1 VLEYTPYKLGDSM
14 EKIYKLIYKDDKKT
28 QIISEGPIELIDKY
42 TMKYL
47 DQEDLLF
54 DLITNPNNHLEIR
67 NESKVILLPINSN
80 LEKEKEK
87 VLYKKHL
94 IIFKNIMENNV
105 FINYLDEFELQEE
118 QKLNKIIDE
127 IIDHPDN
134 LVQLENIY
142 SIIRQILKIYKKVY
156 KKLNLQSS
164 TKIYENYIKEQSKIY
179 DNQLDLITGK
189 PYVKK

>member
-1 VLEYTPYKLGDSM
+1 M
-14 EKIYKLIYKDDKKT
+14 EKIYKLIYKDNKKT

-47 DQEDLLF
+47 DQEDLF
-54 DLITNPNNHLEIR
+54 YDLITNPNNHLEIR

-134 LVQLENIY
+134 LVQIENIY

-164 TKIYENYIKEQSKIY
+164 TKIYEKYIIEQSEII
-179 DNQLDLITGK
+179 DDQLDLFTGK

>member
-1 VLEYTPYKLGDSM
+1 M

-42 TMKYL
+42 TIKYL
-47 DQEDLLF
+47 DQDDLLY

-67 NESKVILLPINSN
+67 PESKVILLPINSN

>member
-1 VLEYTPYKLGDSM
+1 
-14 EKIYKLIYKDDKKT
+14 
-28 QIISEGPIELIDKY
+28 
-42 TMKYL
+42 
-47 DQEDLLF
+47 
-54 DLITNPNNHLEIR
+54 
-67 NESKVILLPINSN
+67 
-80 LEKEKEK
+80 
-87 VLYKKHL
+87 
-94 IIFKNIMENNV
+94 MENNV

>member
-1 VLEYTPYKLGDSM
+1 M

-42 TMKYL
+42 TIKYL
-47 DQEDLLF
+47 DQDDLF
-54 DLITNPNNHLEIR
+54 YDLITNPNNHLEIR
-67 NESKVILLPINSN
+67 PESKVLLLPINSN
-80 LEKEKEK
+80 LEKEK

-94 IIFKNIMENNV
+94 IIFKNIMGNNV

-134 LVQLENIY
+134 LVQLEYIY

-179 DNQLDLITGK
+179 DNQLDLFTGK

>member
-1 VLEYTPYKLGDSM
+1 M

-47 DQEDLLF
+47 DQEDLF
-54 DLITNPNNHLEIR
+54 YDLITNPNNHLEIR

-134 LVQLENIY
+134 LVQIENIY

-179 DNQLDLITGK
+179 DNQLDLFSGK

>member
-1 VLEYTPYKLGDSM
+1 M

-87 VLYKKHL
+87 VLNKKNI